1 MILTS
6 LNEPAINA
14 IKSIDRNE
22 TKIIKKQYKQIKIYN
37 KKQIMIEQLFLLN
50 HDYKEFFLKI
60 LIKNKNIFSKYFKK
74 NIIIHKILKI
84 NLTKSNNFINI
95 TDYMGKTIYHN
106 NYEFDDSLN
115 NKHDSKKSIIKNIIA
130 KNKTNNLTIHFIKK
144 DKNLNKNMIKNIKH
158 FTRIKEFKLFF
169 LNPHNGCRP
178 KKIKRLKKFNINF

>member
-95 TDYMGKTIYHN
+95 TDYMGKTI
-106 NYEFDDSLN
+106 
-115 NKHDSKKSIIKNIIA
+115 
-130 KNKTNNLTIHFIKK
+130 
-144 DKNLNKNMIKNIKH
+144 
-158 FTRIKEFKLFF
+158 
-169 LNPHNGCRP
+169 
-178 KKIKRLKKFNINF
+178 